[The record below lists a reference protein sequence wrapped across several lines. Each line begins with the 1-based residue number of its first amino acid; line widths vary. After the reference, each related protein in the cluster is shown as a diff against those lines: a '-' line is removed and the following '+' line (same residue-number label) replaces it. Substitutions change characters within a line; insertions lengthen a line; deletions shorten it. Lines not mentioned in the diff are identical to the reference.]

1 MSDAESPLS
10 IFESYEHDFQDLI
23 REIKSKLDGEGSNTS
38 SGSRLATEQRKAALR
53 RVELELDE
61 ADDLLSQMQL
71 TLQAIP
77 KSIRSPYTTRH
88 SNAKSE
94 LTRCKNRSRE
104 LHAAVSRSEVLG
116 TGGAFGFGG
125 SRGASSDSPY
135 GNERQRLLAG
145 TETLDDGSRRL
156 MDSQRIALETEEQG
170 ADILRNL
177 RVQREQIENSR
188 NMLNTADAS
197 IGRASGTLKKMIQQ
211 MYRQRVIISLIV
223 VFLVAVV
230 ILILWFKLFRS
241 R

>member
-1 MSDAESPLS
+1 
-10 IFESYEHDFQDLI
+10 
-23 REIKSKLDGEGSNTS
+23 
-38 SGSRLATEQRKAALR
+38 
-53 RVELELDE
+53 
-61 ADDLLSQMQL
+61 MQL

-116 TGGAFGFGG
+116 FGS

-135 GNERQRLLAG
+135 GNEMQRLLAG

-188 NMLNTADAS
+188 NMVRL
-197 IGRASGTLKKMIQQ
+197 
-211 MYRQRVIISLIV
+211 RVVSPACRVLTSLHSSTRRTC
-223 VFLVAVV
+223 LLAE
-230 ILILWFKLFRS
+230 R
-241 R
+241 RER

>member
-23 REIKSKLDGEGSNTS
+23 REIKSKLDGEGSNAS
-38 SGSRLATEQRKAALR
+38 SGSRLATEQRKATLR

-77 KSIRSPYTTRH
+77 KSIRTPYTTRH

-116 TGGAFGFGG
+116 TSGSFGFGG
-125 SRGASSDSPY
+125 SNGASSDSPY

-188 NMLNTADAS
+188 NMLNTADTS

-211 MYRQRVIISLIV
+211 MYRQRVVISLIV
-223 VFLVAVV
+223 SMN
-230 ILILWFKLFRS
+230 RS
-241 R
+241 SMLGSCV

>member
-1 MSDAESPLS
+1 
-10 IFESYEHDFQDLI
+10 
-23 REIKSKLDGEGSNTS
+23 
-38 SGSRLATEQRKAALR
+38 
-53 RVELELDE
+53 
-61 ADDLLSQMQL
+61 MQL

-104 LHAAVSRSEVLG
+104 LHAAVSRSEVL
-116 TGGAFGFGG
+116 GFGG

-188 NMLNTADAS
+188 NMV
-197 IGRASGTLKKMIQQ
+197 RKSGFPG
-211 MYRQRVIISLIV
+211 LIV
-223 VFLVAVV
+223 FL
-230 ILILWFKLFRS
+230 IKPRS
-241 R
+241 STRPTRLLAERRER

>member
-1 MSDAESPLS
+1 
-10 IFESYEHDFQDLI
+10 
-23 REIKSKLDGEGSNTS
+23 
-38 SGSRLATEQRKAALR
+38 
-53 RVELELDE
+53 
-61 ADDLLSQMQL
+61 MQL

-104 LHAAVSRSEVLG
+104 LHAAVSRSEVL
-116 TGGAFGFGG
+116 GFGG

-188 NMLNTADAS
+188 NMV
-197 IGRASGTLKKMIQQ
+197 RKSGSP
-211 MYRQRVIISLIV
+211 RLIA
-223 VFLVAVV
+223 L
-230 ILILWFKLFRS
+230 LIKPRS
-241 R
+241 STRRTRLLAERRER

>member
-10 IFESYEHDFQDLI
+10 IFESYEHDFQNLI
-23 REIKSKLDGEGSNTS
+23 REIKSKLDGEGSNAS

-77 KSIRSPYTTRH
+77 KSIRTPYTTRH

-116 TGGAFGFGG
+116 TSGGFGFGG
-125 SRGASSDSPY
+125 SKGASSDSPY

-156 MDSQRIALETEEQG
+156 MDSQRVALETEEQG

-188 NMLNTADAS
+188 NMLNTADVS

-211 MYRQRVIISLIV
+211 MYRQRVVISLIV

>member
-1 MSDAESPLS
+1 
-10 IFESYEHDFQDLI
+10 
-23 REIKSKLDGEGSNTS
+23 
-38 SGSRLATEQRKAALR
+38 
-53 RVELELDE
+53 
-61 ADDLLSQMQL
+61 MQL

-188 NMLNTADAS
+188 NMV
-197 IGRASGTLKKMIQQ
+197 RKSGFPG
-211 MYRQRVIISLIV
+211 LIV
-223 VFLVAVV
+223 FL
-230 ILILWFKLFRS
+230 IKPRS
-241 R
+241 STRRTRLLAERRER

>member
-1 MSDAESPLS
+1 
-10 IFESYEHDFQDLI
+10 
-23 REIKSKLDGEGSNTS
+23 
-38 SGSRLATEQRKAALR
+38 
-53 RVELELDE
+53 
-61 ADDLLSQMQL
+61 MQL

-116 TGGAFGFGG
+116 TGGAFGF
-125 SRGASSDSPY
+125 GASSDSPY

-188 NMLNTADAS
+188 NMVRLRVVSPACRVLTS
-197 IGRASGTLKKMIQQ
+197 LHSSTRRARLLAE
-211 MYRQRVIISLIV
+211 RRE
-223 VFLVAVV
+223 
-230 ILILWFKLFRS
+230 R
-241 R
+241 